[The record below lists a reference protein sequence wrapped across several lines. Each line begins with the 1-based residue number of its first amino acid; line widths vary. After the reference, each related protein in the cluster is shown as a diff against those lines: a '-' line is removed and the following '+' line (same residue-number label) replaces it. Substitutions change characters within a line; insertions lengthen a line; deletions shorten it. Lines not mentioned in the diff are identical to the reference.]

1 MRERKERVSYLF
13 DVEACPDVDEHVVGV
28 GELAFDV
35 EGVGEGDEDGFFFC
49 LVLCCFVSGL
59 FSLVAGRW
67 GEEGVREGRHALS
80 NDDDPDWT
88 TRRHSLNLA
97 RAAASWA

>member
-1 MRERKERVSYLF
+1 MDEEEKGESRYLF

-49 LVLCCFVSGL
+49 LVLCVSGL
-59 FSLVAGRW
+59 SSVW
-67 GEEGVREGRHALS
+67 REGKTHCQ
-80 NDDDPDWT
+80 T
-88 TRRHSLNLA
+88 TTSPTGRRA
-97 RAAASWA
+97 GTP